1 MKNANQFCLEFESED
16 FIPWD
21 KQDPGLFGGDMKLS
35 GGKTGIVSLKERWPD
50 ALIPYTISA
59 SYSKLS
65 LCNSC
70 YLIFTF

>member
-1 MKNANQFCLEFESED
+1 M
-16 FIPWD
+16 PWD

-50 ALIPYTISA
+50 ALIPYTIST

-65 LCNSC
+65 LCII
-70 YLIFTF
+70 LVT